1 MDKRHVLFLLIGL
14 FCLPFLTFGQE
25 RYAVHYKYKSTV
37 EFNLEEPES
46 FLTQRA
52 IERRLKEGV
61 ELDSTDLPVSREYIE
76 EVTAKTEL
84 VHYHSNWLNASVV
97 VATAEQVEEISQL
110 PFVDH
115 VELVGKGFHSSD
127 HHGKK
132 ELSEAPAGSLTS
144 SEMERSYE
152 FQNDM
157 LGIPAMHKA
166 GYTGKGIMIA
176 LLDAGF
182 LNVDKIA
189 GMKHLFEENKIVATK
204 DFVLPGSDDVFR
216 TDGHGTASLSLVAA
230 YEESKLIG
238 GAYDSQF
245 ILCITEDVESEYRI
259 EEYNWVRA
267 AEFSDSLGVD
277 IINSSLGYNHFDDP
291 EMNYDTGD
299 MDGSTAVISRGAS
312 LAARKGILVVS
323 SVGNEGNDSWG
334 TVTAPADAEGILS
347 IGAVNSML
355 ARSSFSSIGPTADG
369 RIKPELA
376 AFGSGVT
383 IWRRGDNTSFSSGTS
398 FSSPQIAALAAGLWQ
413 AKPDWTKD
421 ELIENLLNSG
431 NIADSPDNELG
442 YGIPNFMD
450 AYLGEVLDVEEENES
465 VLSVIYPN
473 PLDGDELFIEYG
485 RGKNC
490 NIRMFTTSGILVRE
504 MDLDRIS
511 HRYPY
516 QMTLANTPP
525 GLYFLEC
532 KENGTPKVFRLVKK

>member
-1 MDKRHVLFLLIGL
+1 MDKRHVLFFLIGL
-14 FCLPFLTFGQE
+14 FCLPFVAFSQE
-25 RYAVHYKYKSTV
+25 RYAVHYKYKSNGA
-37 EFNLEEPES
+37 FNLEQPEK

-61 ELDSTDLPVSREYIE
+61 ELDSTDLPISSKYIE
-76 EVTAKTEL
+76 EVTSRAEL
-84 VHYHSNWLNASVV
+84 VHYHSKWMNASVV
-97 VATAEQVEEISQL
+97 VATAKQVEEISRL
-110 PFVDH
+110 PFVDR
-115 VELVGKGFHSSD
+115 VKLVGKGFYSAAHS
-127 HHGKK
+127 GKE
-132 ELSEAPAGSLTS
+132 ELSETSAGFRTS
-144 SEMERSYE
+144 AEMKRSYE

-166 GYTGKGIMIA
+166 GYTGKGVMVAI
-176 LLDAGF
+176 LDAGF
-182 LNVDKIA
+182 LNADKIP

-204 DFVLPGSDDVFR
+204 DFVLPGSQDVFR

-277 IINSSLGYNHFDDP
+277 IINSSLGYNHFDDS
-291 EMNYDTGD
+291 EMNYEIDD
-299 MDGSTAVISRGAS
+299 MDGNTAVISRGAS
-312 LAARKGILVVS
+312 LAAQKGILVVS
-323 SVGNEGNDSWG
+323 SVGNEGNGSWE

-355 ARSSFSSIGPTADG
+355 ARSSFSSMGPTADG

-383 IWRRGDNTSFSSGTS
+383 IWRRGEDTSFSSGTS

-421 ELIENLLNSG
+421 QLIDNLLKSG

-450 AYLGEVLDVEEENES
+450 AYLGEILDMEEENEG

-473 PLDGDELFIEYG
+473 PLEGDQLFIEFG
-485 RGKNC
+485 RAKNC
-490 NIRMFTTSGILVRE
+490 NIRMFTTSGTLVRDT
-504 MDLDRIS
+504 DLDRVS

-516 QMTLANTPP
+516 QMSLANTPP

-532 KENGTPKVFRLVKK
+532 KENGTPQVFRLVKK